1 MFHVKDS
8 EFIRGKA
15 PMTKEEIRFVSLGKL
30 QVEENDICLDIGG
43 GTGSITVEMALFA
56 KKGHVYS
63 IEMKDD
69 AFDTMN
75 ENIEKFNLSN
85 VTLIKGNAP
94 ADLPS
99 FPMRLNKIFIGGS
112 GGNLDHII
120 SYSYDNL
127 DNNGILCM
135 NFIVLENTFQAI
147 ESLKKS
153 NFKNID
159 ICQLIVSKNRKV
171 KDFNMMMAEN
181 PIYIITAEKRED

>member
-1 MFHVKDS
+1 MFHVKDR

-30 QVEENDICLDIGG
+30 QVEENDVCLDIGG

-75 ENIEKFNLSN
+75 ENIEKFNLTN

-94 ADLPS
+94 DDLPV
-99 FPMRLNKIFIGGS
+99 FNNKLNKIFIGGS
-112 GGNLDHII
+112 GGNLDQII
-120 SYSYDNL
+120 KYSYDNM
-127 DNNGILCM
+127 DNGGILCM

-181 PIYIITAEKRED
+181 PIYIITAEK